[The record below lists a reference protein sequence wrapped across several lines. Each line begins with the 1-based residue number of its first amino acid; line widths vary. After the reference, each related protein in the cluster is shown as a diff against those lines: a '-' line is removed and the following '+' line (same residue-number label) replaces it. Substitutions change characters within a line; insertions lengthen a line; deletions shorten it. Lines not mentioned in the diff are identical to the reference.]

1 MGAQSLI
8 LVSRSGRV
16 SDDEKLQQMFKE
28 LQASPATVHAWSCDV
43 ADAGKTREMLKKT
56 KSMEAALQS
65 VVHAAGIID
74 FCELGNL
81 TTESMDAVFKPKLL
95 GAWNLHSEINSGE
108 VDLAAF
114 VLFSSVSS
122 LVGLCEA

>member
-1 MGAQSLI
+1 
-8 LVSRSGRV
+8 
-16 SDDEKLQQMFKE
+16 
-28 LQASPATVHAWSCDV
+28 
-43 ADAGKTREMLKKT
+43 
-56 KSMEAALQS
+56 
-65 VVHAAGIID
+65 
-74 FCELGNL
+74 
-81 TTESMDAVFKPKLL
+81 MDAVFKPKLL

>member
-1 MGAQSLI
+1 MI

-43 ADAGKTREMLKKT
+43 ADAGKTREMLKK
-56 KSMEAALQS
+56 AALQS

-81 TTESMDAVFKPKLL
+81 TTESMDAVFKPKVL